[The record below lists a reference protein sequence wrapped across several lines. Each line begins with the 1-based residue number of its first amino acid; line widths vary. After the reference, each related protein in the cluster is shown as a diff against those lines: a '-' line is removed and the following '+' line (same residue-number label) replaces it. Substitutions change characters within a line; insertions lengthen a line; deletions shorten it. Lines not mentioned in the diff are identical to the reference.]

1 MSDAGIFAVGLLVTL
16 VVGTAMA
23 MLIWAAI
30 QDGWAQREFVEAQRV
45 QTRGEAGDRQA
56 ADVGWPR

>member
-1 MSDAGIFAVGLLVTL
+1 MSDAGIFVVGLLVTL
-16 VVGTAMA
+16 VVGTALA

-30 QDGWAQREFVEAQRV
+30 QDGRTEREFVEAQRV
-45 QTRGEAGDRQA
+45 QTRAEAGDRRA